1 MAMAH
6 RGKTGRVV
14 VCWLV
19 VAIAVLG
26 AVAGSAAA
34 DQHVTVTRDGDTV
47 TVTVSTGGF
56 NENGIETT
64 NVSLGDTQVASYDLN
79 FSKQTTNTTSI
90 PFSEFRNA
98 PGDHREA
105 TVNVTVNGTTVGKT
119 VDLRY
124 VERSDKGGVDGRN
137 ITLPVNGTSVVGIPE
152 GTAVPVEIKYN
163 SRNTTVDGTYKDGET
178 RVRMDRFESNVS
190 LYENITFVVLPD
202 TDPVVSYDVNPQAAA
217 PAYVMPS
224 TDEATVSHPLVNNGE
239 TYEVWAKT
247 EVPGGTFSRTV
258 TAGEPMG
265 AGGTLPIPAQLLYAE
280 KLHLRIEDGD
290 REVYNK
296 SGSPESVLE
305 LASAQATV
313 EWNTTKQNVTLP
325 EAPTAPSSVW
335 IQTNESGPVERYDA
349 SVVST
354 EDGTATLEIPKSVRE
369 NGDNFTV
376 ALVGQAEDNY
386 RVVSVTATGSSGEQN
401 DGGAG
406 VDKETTMDPI
416 NVLKDN
422 LGLLLA
428 GVLGTG
434 AFGIAYGLSQ
444 RKTDL
449 NHLTF
454 GVLVGAVVAW
464 LPFGWWVA
472 EDPAGDPTGIVVFV
486 AMTAVVAIL
495 ILGIWKLTTQVFN
508 TSMMR
513 ALDISFLVVGVG
525 LVGVLALTYLESQ
538 SVPSAREV
546 SAGLGYGYIGTAAVL
561 GAGVYGTDTA
571 SASTPTTYRTTIR
584 VHDSAGTPIR
594 EPMTVTVNEQMGT
607 KTRTV
612 DISDGSATIELEEG
626 RWEAKAKFAGQ
637 SASDNTHI
645 QTNDG
650 RLDIAF
656 DRPTA
661 SVTVLDQD
669 TGEPIPDADVT
680 VSVDGGQGTGQTN
693 KRGQWGE
700 TLPVSASA
708 FEVQVDHE
716 QYESASWSTTD
727 TARGVSKTLELRPLV
742 GSVHA
747 TVTLDG
753 RGVPEIP
760 VTVESQRTADSE
772 TKATTKDG
780 SVTLSELPVGRYTI
794 KPSLEEYSSQFSAE
808 QASVT
813 VRDGETA
820 RTKITV
826 AFDYQLTSAATD
838 QVRSLRSRA
847 DDIGAVSR
855 RDGAIPAYYAS
866 VIESIADTAAE
877 VPNSGYPLLVA
888 GVSPDEVVDA
898 VLDAGE
904 VAAETISDV
913 MTSKR
918 NVDLFSACS
927 DLQSVSATW
936 QGQLSVARVTE
947 LATQDIGQQRGEILD
962 QLETVDERISASVSD
977 MAEVSPAREM
987 WEAVRTMV
995 RDNTGATQVQSAAL
1009 IAVAEALLDAIDGLF
1024 DDDDL
1029 RRRMERTV
1037 Y

>member
-1 MAMAH
+1 MAH

-34 DQHVTVTRDGDTV
+34 DQHVTVTRDGDSV

-56 NENGIETT
+56 NENGIQTT

-79 FSKQTTNTTSI
+79 FSKQETSTPPI
-90 PFSEFRNA
+90 PVSAFRNV

-152 GTAVPVEIKYN
+152 GTAVPVAIKYN
-163 SRNTTVDGTYKDGET
+163 SGNTTVDGTYKDGEI
-178 RVRMDRFESNVS
+178 RVRMDRFEGNVS
-190 LYENITFVVLPD
+190 LYETITFVVLPD
-202 TDPVVSYDVNPQAAA
+202 TDPVVSYDVNPQAEA

-224 TDEATVSHPLVNNGE
+224 TGEATVSHPLVNNGE

-247 EVPGGTFSRTV
+247 ERPGGTFSRTV
-258 TAGEPMG
+258 TAGGPTG
-265 AGGTLPIPAQLLYAE
+265 TGGTLPIPAQLLYAE
-280 KLHLRIEDGD
+280 KLHLRIDNGD

-335 IQTNESGPVERYDA
+335 IQINESGPVTRYDA

-354 EDGTATLEIPKSVRE
+354 EGGTATLEIPKPVRE

-376 ALVGQAEDNY
+376 ALLGQAEDNY
-386 RVVSVTATGSSGEQN
+386 RVVSVTATGSSGEQD

-406 VDKETTMDPI
+406 VDKETTMEPI

-444 RKTDL
+444 RKTNL

-454 GVLVGAVVAW
+454 GVLVGTVVAW
-464 LPFGWWVA
+464 LPFGWWSA
-472 EDPAGDPTGIVVFV
+472 SGDPVALGVFIATTV
-486 AMTAVVAIL
+486 AVAAF
-495 ILGIWKLTTQVFN
+495 ILGIWQLITKLTDMT
-508 TSMMR
+508 MMR
-513 ALDISFLVVGVG
+513 ALDTSLLVVCLG
-525 LVGVLALTYLESQ
+525 LVGVLALLYLQYLPVSFQ
-538 SVPSAREV
+538 REI
-546 SAGLGYGYIGTAAVL
+546 STGLGYGYVGTGAVL
-561 GAGVYGTDTA
+561 GVGAYRTNTDA
-571 SASTPTTYRTTIR
+571 AQTPTTYRTTIR

-669 TGEPIPDADVT
+669 TGEPIPDIDVT
-680 VSVDGGQGTGQTN
+680 VSIDGEQRSGRTSEN
-693 KRGQWGE
+693 GQWTE
-700 TLPVSASA
+700 PLPVSASA
-708 FEVQVDHE
+708 FEMQVDHE

-727 TARGVSKTLELRPLV
+727 TARGVSKTLKLRPLV

-772 TKATTKDG
+772 TKATTEDG
-780 SVTLSELPVGRYTI
+780 SVTLSDLPVGRYSI
-794 KPSLEEYSSQFSAE
+794 KPSLEEFPSQFSAE

-820 RTKITV
+820 RTKTAV
-826 AFDYQLTSAATD
+826 EFDYRLTSAATD
-838 QVRSLRSRA
+838 RVRSLRSRA
-847 DDIGAVSR
+847 DDIGTVSR

-866 VIESIADTAAE
+866 VVESIADTAAE

-936 QGQLSVARVTE
+936 QGQLSVSRVTE